1 MQFFSQI
8 DFISTSSNLHF
19 ICWMGGSWLID
30 IISSKSTSLD
40 VFPNDIA
47 CFMHSYSDSWG
58 KCLFFERS
66 VYSLIYIR
74 AIGFC
79 TAYCWN
85 IIFNLFTSQLFSL
98 LFTYCSLDWHNS
110 YLTLKFE
117 SSLQNAKFGKVRSIS
132 ALPSPQE
139 YFNERPALHSSV
151 LKGLQ
156 KLQSTATP
164 ALFYAEKQ
172 SQRRFVLVFFH
183 YKYRLHPIITGQEPK
198 RSIYLPTCRIAFLP
212 FAIRPWS
219 ISNPGQN
226 RTCSVQSTQS
236 ALKAITLTFLC
247 LKASET
253 LLCFWECFMLNMHT
267 HTPEEYTLL

>member
-8 DFISTSSNLHF
+8 DFICTSSNLHF
-19 ICWMGGSWLID
+19 ICGMGGSWLID

-47 CFMHSYSDSWG
+47 CFMHSYSDSWE

-74 AIGFC
+74 AIGFF

-85 IIFNLFTSQLFSL
+85 IVFNLFTSQLFSL

-117 SSLQNAKFGKVRSIS
+117 SSLQNAKFVKVRSIS
-132 ALPSPQE
+132 ALPYPQE

-156 KLQSTATP
+156 KLQSTAIP
-164 ALFYAEKQ
+164 ALFYAANQ
-172 SQRRFVLVFFH
+172 SQKRFVLVFFSLQITFASHH
-183 YKYRLHPIITGQEPK
+183 YWTEAQEV
-198 RSIYLPTCRIAFLP
+198 YLSTHLQNCFP
-212 FAIRPWS
+212 AICHQALVNKQLRAE
-219 ISNPGQN
+219 QN
-226 RTCSVQSTQS
+226 LLS
-236 ALKAITLTFLC
+236 A
-247 LKASET
+247 
-253 LLCFWECFMLNMHT
+253 
-267 HTPEEYTLL
+267 EYTISTESNHINIPLP